1 MGWWALASATPS
13 CFSSSYRFS
22 SSFPNAKTR
31 THAVQFSPSYRTILS
46 KKKRFI
52 ITNCT
57 TSNKKVELESSSDV
71 DCVGTGTDMECVVSS
86 VSEEKIKEKDIDLVM
101 LVWEWTVL
109 VSPFFF
115 WGTAM
120 VAMKEVLPK
129 AGTFFVAAFRLIPA
143 GLLLITFASSQRRSL
158 PSGLKAWFSIVLFA
172 LVDAFCFQ
180 GFLAQGLQRT
190 SAGLGSVI
198 IDSQPLSVA
207 VLASLFFG
215 ESIGLVGAAG
225 LAVGVIGLLLLEVN
239 TRFPSQFALLVFSF
253 TNNISCIVVPTL
265 CF

>member
-1 MGWWALASATPS
+1 MGLWAFASATPPS
-13 CFSSSYRFS
+13 CFFNSYRFS

-31 THAVQFSPSYRTILS
+31 NHAVQFSPSYRTIFS
-46 KKKRFI
+46 KKKRYI

-71 DCVGTGTDMECVVSS
+71 DCVGTGTDVECLVSS
-86 VSEEKIKEKDIDLVM
+86 VSEEKIKEKEKEIDFVM

-158 PSGLKAWFSIVLFA
+158 PSGLMAWFSILLFA
-172 LVDAFCFQ
+172 LVDASCFQ
-180 GFLAQGLQRT
+180 VLLFT
-190 SAGLGSVI
+190 
-198 IDSQPLSVA
+198 LSFI
-207 VLASLFFG
+207 FFN
-215 ESIGLVGAAG
+215 I
-225 LAVGVIGLLLLEVN
+225 LLIN
-239 TRFPSQFALLVFSF
+239 
-253 TNNISCIVVPTL
+253 
-265 CF
+265 